1 MPEILLEGIT
11 VEYGK
16 TKALRDLNIEVK
28 DGEYLCLLG
37 PTGAGKTTSLR
48 VICGLTLPSSGR
60 VLFDGKDVTDTDP
73 EQRRA
78 TMLSQTYSLFPHM
91 TVEKNIAF
99 GPEIRNWNENE
110 RRDAVSSMLDL
121 VRLTKRA
128 DAYPR
133 ELSGGMQQRNAL
145 ARALASGARILL
157 LDEPL
162 RALDAR
168 LRIDLRQEL
177 RSLAKSLNIT
187 TVHVTHDQ
195 DEALVMADRIAVI
208 REGGII
214 QVGTPREV
222 FENPRSPFVANFIGQ
237 SNFVTGIVREI
248 GETTV
253 IEDRAGRYLPGR
265 KSALDLGENAVIS
278 VKIGQTSISKTEP
291 GFLEGEIERLLF
303 EGRFVHVD
311 MQVDDIGR
319 FSCKIPPR
327 KMNEFKEGEMV
338 QISWEPSIATIFPY
352 PEEGLE
358 AELRVE

>member
-1 MPEILLEGIT
+1 MPEIILEDIT
-11 VEYGK
+11 VTYGK
-16 TKALRDLNIEVK
+16 IQAMKELNIEVK

-37 PTGAGKTTSLR
+37 PTGAGKTTTLR
-48 VICGLTLPSSGR
+48 VICGLTTPSSGR
-60 VLFDGKDVTDTDP
+60 VLFDGKDITDTDP
-73 EQRRA
+73 EERRA

-99 GPEIRNWNENE
+99 GPEIRNWDENVRKE
-110 RRDAVSSMLDL
+110 AVSSMLDL

-128 DAYPR
+128 DAYPK

-145 ARALASGARILL
+145 ARALASGAQVLL

-168 LRIDLRQEL
+168 LRLDLRQEL

-214 QVGTPREV
+214 QVGAPREV

-237 SNFVTGIVREI
+237 SNFITGVVKQT

-253 IEDRAGRYLPGR
+253 LEDRAGRSLPGMQ
-265 KSALDLGENAVIS
+265 SVLDLEEKAVIS
-278 VKIGQTSISKTEP
+278 MKIGQTSISKTEP
-291 GFLEGEIERLLF
+291 GFLEGEIERLIF

-327 KMNEFKEGEMV
+327 KMDEFQSGDIV
-338 QISWEPSIATIFPY
+338 QISWEPSKATIFPY
-352 PEEGLE
+352 PKDGLE
-358 AELRVE
+358 NELRVE